1 MKAMRILLLLIAIVV
16 LNVILADRYLI
27 PTKKIPTDQII
38 FSNESAQVENEYVLL
53 NSKVLIDD
61 GTQMENDALN
71 NIGKYKVAVNGER
84 YISFAPQNL
93 TSLKVVEMPNGTYE
107 LTDLNILVQYKD
119 ANSVNIIQSDYGLI
133 ELELFPLINAALY
146 SVQNIQQ
153 INETVAALSNDPR
166 VVNVS
171 FNLVEMTEVPE

>member
-27 PTKKIPTDQII
+27 PTKKISDDQII

-71 NIGKYKVAVNGER
+71 NIGKYKVALNGER

-119 ANSVNIIQSDYGLI
+119 AALLSTISSDYGLT
-133 ELELFPLINAALY
+133 ELEIFPLINAALY

-153 INETVAALSNDPR
+153 INETVTALGNDSR
-166 VVNVS
+166 VENVS
-171 FNLVEMTEVPE
+171 FNLVEMSEVTE